1 MPVDDDIPTL
11 CALSF
16 LAFMLS
22 DVLHEAVGHAL
33 TALLTGAQSGLLTT
47 VAWSSQFDSRLVE
60 AGGTL
65 VNLLAALIFWIVL
78 RRATNASVHWRAFL
92 VLCCTFNLFGGTGYF
107 FFSGVT
113 DFGDW
118 AEVIRGTQPHWL
130 WRTLL
135 IGVGAGAYFL
145 AVRFVGGAM
154 VRYLGIAR
162 NDHRRLRRFTWVSY
176 FSAIVISCLGGL
188 LNPIGMQLMWES
200 ALPATA
206 GAYSGMLWLQYYI
219 PRRAVPERESEPV
232 MRSYALILLAATLG
246 IVFVVVLGRGITLHR
261 W

>member
-1 MPVDDDIPTL
+1 MPIDDDIPTL
-11 CALSF
+11 SAISM

-22 DVLHEAVGHAL
+22 DVLHEAVGHGL

-65 VNLLAALIFWIVL
+65 VNLLAALTFWIVL
-78 RRATNASVHWRAFL
+78 QSARNVSPHWRSFL

-113 DFGDW
+113 NFGDW
-118 AEVIRGTQPHWL
+118 AEVIRGVYPHWF

-135 IGVGAGAYFL
+135 IVVGISAYFAAVRIVGAL
-145 AVRFVGGAM
+145 I
-154 VRYLGIAR
+154 VRYLGIPR
-162 NDHRRLRRFTWVSY
+162 NDHRRLRRFTFTAY
-176 FSAIVISCLGGL
+176 FSAIVISSLGGL

-206 GAYSGMLWLQYYI
+206 GAYSGLLWLQYYI
-219 PRRAVPERESEPV
+219 PQQAVPERKSEPFP
-232 MRSYALILLAATLG
+232 RNYRWILAAVALG
-246 IVFVVVLGRGITLHR
+246 FVFIAVLGRGITLHR
-261 W
+261 